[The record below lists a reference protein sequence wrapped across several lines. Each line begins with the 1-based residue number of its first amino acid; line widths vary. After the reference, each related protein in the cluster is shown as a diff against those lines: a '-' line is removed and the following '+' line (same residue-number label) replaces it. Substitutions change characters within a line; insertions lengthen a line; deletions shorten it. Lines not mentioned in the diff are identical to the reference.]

1 MKQQPS
7 TPSDERRSELELIP
21 PRGKETQPNF
31 REIHISVGISR
42 GVDARGGA
50 WARAIVLS
58 ALFGLASAAVVI
70 LFVAL
75 ALISAPLVGVFS
87 AVAMFAIVRYVQF
100 RRVRTAL
107 ARRKRH

>member
-21 PRGKETQPNF
+21 SRGKETQLNC
-31 REIHISVGISR
+31 RTIYISVGISR
-42 GVDARGGA
+42 GVDARDGA
-50 WARAIVLS
+50 WARATVLS

-70 LFVAL
+70 LFIVL
-75 ALISAPLVGVFS
+75 ALILAPLVGVFS
-87 AVAMFAIVRYVQF
+87 AVAMFAIVRHAQF

-107 ARRKRH
+107 ARGKRI